1 MIWLRWSWR
10 DLRSRWV
17 QVAAIAV
24 VIAVGTGLFSGL
36 RSMNDWRGL
45 SNDAS
50 YATIL
55 GMIGGYV
62 MLQWVANV
70 LMPNAFPDLGMQVTF
85 NPASLVTVIAL
96 SVIAV
101 AVAPVFT
108 IFRLRKTDIPSTLR
122 VME

>member
-1 MIWLRWSWR
+1 
-10 DLRSRWV
+10 
-17 QVAAIAV
+17 
-24 VIAVGTGLFSGL
+24 
-36 RSMNDWRGL
+36 
-45 SNDAS
+45 
-50 YATIL
+50 
-55 GMIGGYV
+55 

-70 LMPNAFPDLGMQVTF
+70 LMPNAFPDLGMQVVF

>member
-1 MIWLRWSWR
+1 MIWLKWSWR

-50 YATIL
+50 YEAVNT
-55 GMIGGYV
+55 
-62 MLQWVANV
+62 
-70 LMPNAFPDLGMQVTF
+70 FDLRV
-85 NPASLVTVIAL
+85 AL
-96 SVIAV
+96 SEGNLVD
-101 AVAPVFT
+101 
-108 IFRLRKTDIPSTLR
+108 RGTLLKALSE
-122 VME
+122 V